1 MLPGRPL
8 PSPHPG
14 ASRSPG
20 GPWPPPSSGFL
31 INSTISRD
39 WSLKSMENSLQAFV
53 PNEHGLEPLPGPTR
67 IVDLTDRK
75 YRSRRSRPHR
85 RGSSSSTSSDSS
97 DGSASITAR
106 PKRNAGLEVT
116 AERRLRN
123 ELEDEARLGSTPQLD
138 NDSNTRSLDAD
149 ASEGPTSE
157 LSKAKHMASN
167 HIFTWSDSSA
177 MRM

>member
-1 MLPGRPL
+1 MLPGRP
-8 PSPHPG
+8 PPPPPPG
-14 ASRSPG
+14 HSRPPG
-20 GPWPPPSSGFL
+20 GPRPPPPSSEFL

-39 WSLKSMENSLQAFV
+39 WSLKSMENSLQSFV
-53 PNEHGLEPLPGPTR
+53 PNEHVLKPLPQPTQIVNLTRGP
-67 IVDLTDRK
+67 
-75 YRSRRSRPHR
+75 RPHR
-85 RGSSSSTSSDSS
+85 RGSSSSMSSDSS

-138 NDSNTRSLDAD
+138 IDSNTQSLDAD

-157 LSKAKHMASN
+157 LSKAKHTASN
-167 HIFTWSDSSA
+167 HIFT
-177 MRM
+177 